1 MNIIVTG
8 PKGFGKSF
16 TLIKSAEKLKASGRT
31 LGGVISRSV
40 WKGSERLGYEIVHPA
55 ALNASGGD
63 GALFL
68 CGYAD
73 PQQSAGEDWFVSCHH
88 VFSKSSFAKGNEWIR
103 AGLECDVLFIDEIG
117 GLEMSAEGEQGWD
130 LSLPLTGGGAKKRSL
145 LFSVKELILDTFIR
159 RYDYGWKVF
168 RAEPNKDI
176 SDLVV
181 AELHDA

>member
-31 LGGVISRSV
+31 LGGVISRSL
-40 WKGSERLGYEIVHPA
+40 WNGSDRLGYEIVNPA
-55 ALNASGGD
+55 ALNEGGDD

-68 CGYAD
+68 CGHAD
-73 PQQSAGEDWFVSCHH
+73 PQKSADEDLFVFCHH

-103 AGLECDVLFIDEIG
+103 AGLESDVLFIDEIG
-117 GLEMSAEGEQGWD
+117 GLEMSDEYDYGWD
-130 LSLPLTGGGAKKRSL
+130 FSLPLTSGGAKKPSL
-145 LFSVKELILDTFIR
+145 LFSVKEAILDTFIHQ
-159 RYDYGWKVF
+159 YDYGWKLF
-168 RAEPNKDI
+168 RAEPGKDI